1 MKGLT
6 FFILALIAMQANAN
20 FVAIDVPEKGV
31 VGKEF
36 MVYID
41 ANISGLDAIN
51 YTITFPSWV
60 EILEVKEGEIG
71 NITIPVNASS
81 IGDGKC
87 SIVQNIPSL
96 GNVSGN
102 GYLAVIK
109 AKAMENGIA
118 NFNINGIA
126 SDRNGNEINLTWIN
140 ASIKIYET
148 MLGINVT
155 KEASKNSTIFA
166 TIELKNVK
174 NINAANFDIEYENIE
189 FINAS
194 STYNF
199 SFSEHEGKI
208 KAFILFGNESGNLSI
223 AMLKFKCTN
232 AGEAKIMLKNVTLS
246 NINASRIEAYI
257 ENATIT
263 VFDNFAPVA
272 NFSYLPS
279 NAAANETV
287 TFNASMS
294 YDSDGSIVNY
304 TWDFGDGSTGYGCIV
319 NHSYASNGAYNVTLL
334 VKDDDGAIASIKKI
348 VIIWVKWDIN
358 MDGRINILDLILI
371 GQHWNEHG
379 KRGWI
384 RADVNDD
391 GVINVLDMILVAT
404 HWTG

>member
-1 MKGLT
+1 
-6 FFILALIAMQANAN
+6 
-20 FVAIDVPEKGV
+20 
-31 VGKEF
+31 
-36 MVYID
+36 
-41 ANISGLDAIN
+41 
-51 YTITFPSWV
+51 
-60 EILEVKEGEIG
+60 
-71 NITIPVNASS
+71 
-81 IGDGKC
+81 
-87 SIVQNIPSL
+87 
-96 GNVSGN
+96 
-102 GYLAVIK
+102 
-109 AKAMENGIA
+109 
-118 NFNINGIA
+118 
-126 SDRNGNEINLTWIN
+126 
-140 ASIKIYET
+140 
-148 MLGINVT
+148 
-155 KEASKNSTIFA
+155 
-166 TIELKNVK
+166 
-174 NINAANFDIEYENIE
+174 
-189 FINAS
+189 
-194 STYNF
+194 
-199 SFSEHEGKI
+199 
-208 KAFILFGNESGNLSI
+208 
-223 AMLKFKCTN
+223 MLKFKCTN